1 MLNDYWKGLKK
12 ARIRIFYSE
21 IADAGIYRLL
31 LNALLPHTYG
41 FDGIYGFVPLEDKN
55 TLEIF
60 RELDFITERYSYL
73 FVNDD
78 IQFRENKLPQGYVI
92 RPLEPG
98 RDEQAWCDVRNAA
111 FRTLKGNEAPITA
124 GMLKLTMEARDHLE
138 GGLMLLC
145 HGDKPVGVIRGADD
159 EYNGMRVLNVGAVA
173 VVPEYRGY
181 GLGKCLL
188 RVALNFA
195 LERSYTK
202 AILSVNTDNETAKL
216 LYLKEGFRQAEG
228 FAGLKY
234 DLKRVLLS
242 LIR

>member
-1 MLNDYWKGLKK
+1 
-12 ARIRIFYSE
+12 
-21 IADAGIYRLL
+21 
-31 LNALLPHTYG
+31 
-41 FDGIYGFVPLEDKN
+41 
-55 TLEIF
+55 
-60 RELDFITERYSYL
+60 
-73 FVNDD
+73 
-78 IQFRENKLPQGYVI
+78 
-92 RPLEPG
+92 
-98 RDEQAWCDVRNAA
+98 
-111 FRTLKGNEAPITA
+111 
-124 GMLKLTMEARDHLE
+124 
-138 GGLMLLC
+138 
-145 HGDKPVGVIRGADD
+145 
-159 EYNGMRVLNVGAVA
+159 MRVLNVGAVA